1 MCVDVLVGAMPGAGC
16 QGKGAEGWPYSNVV
30 RRIGDHQILRK
41 ETLMAKAGDTIDN
54 PVTGERI
61 VVLQSARETD
71 GELFAFELSVK
82 PHGFVSAEHIHLKQE
97 ETFEVTRGTIR
108 FRING
113 QEADAVVGQGVVVP
127 SGTPHSWW
135 NESSEE
141 VAAIVWLRPALN
153 TETFFETFFGLA
165 RDGKTNK
172 RGLPNIFQTAVLVTD
187 YQDVTKV
194 LLPPPLPFLLKLL
207 TPLARLLGYRSSYPQ
222 YSSAQPRPEAEL
234 LADA

>member
-1 MCVDVLVGAMPGAGC
+1 
-16 QGKGAEGWPYSNVV
+16 
-30 RRIGDHQILRK
+30 
-41 ETLMAKAGDTIDN
+41 MAKAGDRIDN

-61 VVLQSARETD
+61 VVLQSAQETD
-71 GELFAFELSVK
+71 GELFAFELSVE
-82 PHGFVSAEHIHLKQE
+82 PRGFVSAEHVHLKQE
-97 ETFEVTRGTIR
+97 ETFEVIRGTIR

-113 QEADAVVGQGVVVP
+113 QEADAAVGQRVVVP

-141 VAAIVWLRPALN
+141 VAATVWLRPALN
-153 TETFFETFFGLA
+153 TEVFFETFFGLA

-172 RGLPNIFQTAVLVTD
+172 RGLPNLFQTAVLVAD
-187 YQDVTKV
+187 YQETKV

-222 YSSAQPRPEAEL
+222 YRSAQPREA
-234 LADA
+234 AGTAGGFIK

>member
-1 MCVDVLVGAMPGAGC
+1 
-16 QGKGAEGWPYSNVV
+16 
-30 RRIGDHQILRK
+30 
-41 ETLMAKAGDTIDN
+41 MAKAGDVIDN

-61 VVLQSARETD
+61 VVLQSTQETA

-113 QEADAVVGQGVVVP
+113 KEADAVVGQRVVVP

-141 VAAIVWLRPALN
+141 VAATVWLRPALK
-153 TETFFETFFGLA
+153 TEVFFETFFGLA

-172 RGLPNIFQTAVLVTD
+172 RGLPNLFQTAVLVAD
-187 YQDVTKV
+187 YQETKV
-194 LLPPPLPFLLKLL
+194 LLPPPVPILLKLL
-207 TPLARLLGYRSSYPQ
+207 TPLARLLRYRSSYPQ
-222 YSSAQPRPEAEL
+222 YSSAQPNPAVEL
-234 LADA
+234 RADS

>member
-1 MCVDVLVGAMPGAGC
+1 
-16 QGKGAEGWPYSNVV
+16 
-30 RRIGDHQILRK
+30 
-41 ETLMAKAGDTIDN
+41 MAKAGDVIGN

-61 VVLQSARETD
+61 VVLQSTQETA

-113 QEADAVVGQGVVVP
+113 KEADAVVGQRVVVP

-135 NESSEE
+135 NESDEE
-141 VAAIVWLRPALN
+141 VAATVWIRPALN
-153 TETFFETFFGLA
+153 FETVIETLSGLA
-165 RDGKTNK
+165 RDGKTNT
-172 RGLPNIFQTAVLVTD
+172 RGLPNIFQIAVITAE
-187 YQDVTKV
+187 YKETKV
-194 LLPPPLPFLLKLL
+194 LLPAAVPVLLKLL

-222 YSSAQPRPEAEL
+222 YSSAQPNPAVEL
-234 LADA
+234 LADS